1 MRGTTKRTDRGRSER
16 GAPHGTPTSALSSR
30 DEAAVAAEVTR
41 LVTAL
46 LWGPPRQRR
55 PAPSSR

>member
-1 MRGTTKRTDRGRSER
+1 MRRATKRTER
-16 GAPHGTPTSALSSR
+16 ARTERAAPHGTPTSAFSPR